1 MTEHQAPSGPDLS
14 QGIPTDSMADGSMLA
29 GRVGNDAVL
38 LARVDNDFFAVGA
51 TCTHY
56 SGPLA
61 EGLLVGDTVRCP
73 WHHACFSLRT
83 GTAVCPPALTD
94 LPRWRA
100 EVLDG
105 MVFVREKLPPLEER
119 APAIARR
126 DAASIVIL
134 GAGAAGSAAADTL
147 RREGFEG
154 RVTLVDPDAD
164 APYDRP
170 NLSKDYLAGTIPD
183 EYLPLHPPSYYAE
196 QRIDLLTGRTA
207 KSIDVRGKR
216 VLLAD
221 GTLLPFDR
229 LLIATGAAPVV
240 LDFPVSNGRQIQYL
254 RTLQD
259 CQRIISSAAGSKRA
273 VVLGT
278 SFIGLEVAASLKT
291 RGLEVHIVGPDTL
304 PLGKILGPELGA
316 FIRDLHQEKGV
327 VFHLGHTANE
337 WNPRGVI
344 LDDGT
349 SLPADL
355 VVAGVGVRPNVQLAK
370 QAGIAIDGG
379 ILVDERLE
387 TSAAGVFAAGDVAS
401 WIEPRSGERVR
412 VEHWVVAERMGQ
424 HAAHS
429 MLGERKPF
437 DAVPFFWSQHYDV
450 PINYVGHGGSWERTV
465 VDGNP
470 ADRDCAVTYY
480 RGGRAVA
487 LATIYRDQ
495 QSLATELEM
504 ERALVP
510 ANQDG

>member
-1 MTEHQAPSGPDLS
+1 
-14 QGIPTDSMADGSMLA
+14 MLA
-29 GRVGNDAVL
+29 GRVGDDAVL
-38 LARVDNDFFAVGA
+38 LARVDNEFFAVGA

-83 GTAVCPPALTD
+83 GAARCPPALSD
-94 LPRWRA
+94 LPRWRV

-105 MVFVREKLPPLEER
+105 MVFVREKLPLQER
-119 APAIARR
+119 APAIVGR

-134 GAGAAGSAAADTL
+134 GAGAAGTTAADTL
-147 RREGFEG
+147 RREGFQG
-154 RVTLVDPDAD
+154 RVALVDPDAD

-183 EYLPLHPPSYYAE
+183 DYLPLHPPSYYAD
-196 QRIDLLTGRTA
+196 QRIELLTGRTA
-207 KSIDVRGKR
+207 KSIDVSGKR

-240 LDFPVSNGRQIQYL
+240 LDLPVPDGRKIHYL

-259 CQRIISSAAGSKRA
+259 CQHIIRSAAGSKRA

-278 SFIGLEVAASLKT
+278 SFIGLEVAASLRT

-304 PLGKILGPELGA
+304 PLGRILGPELGT

-327 VFHLGHTANE
+327 VFHLGHTAKE
-337 WNPRGVI
+337 WNARGVI

-349 SLPADL
+349 PLAADL
-355 VVAGVGVRPNVQLAK
+355 VVAGVGVRPNLQLAK
-370 QAGIAIDGG
+370 QAGLAVDGG
-379 ILVDERLE
+379 ILVDEGLE
-387 TSAAGVFAAGDVAS
+387 TSAADIFAAGDAAS
-401 WIEPRSGERVR
+401 WIEPRTGERVR

-424 HAAHS
+424 HAARS

-450 PINYVGHGGSWERTV
+450 PINYVGYGGRWDKAVLEG
-465 VDGNP
+465 DP
-470 ADRDCAVTYY
+470 AARDCAVTYY

-504 ERALVP
+504 ERMLVP